1 MSAYGMSVYKP
12 SIGARIAL
20 TEPELS
26 AVLRRAHDLTTYL
39 RLIDTP
45 QFEFARALQKAA
57 DLAAGL
63 KEVLGQPYAAGR
75 TASLVRALGIALN
88 RAQGIHADLKYGIDL
103 PGVPDRILSVAA
115 DLSQA
120 CEFVLASASV
130 PVKEERGAGR
140 RVAPSAAR
148 LLAAATG
155 LLAASARAR
164 YSEEYRAELWEIAAA
179 GGGRRQQLLYA
190 VRQVRSAWRLRT
202 ALGIPRRGTAP

>member
-1 MSAYGMSVYKP
+1 MSAYKP

-26 AVLRRAHDLTTYL
+26 SVLYRAHDLATYL
-39 RLIDTP
+39 RLTDTP

-63 KEVLGQPYAAGR
+63 KEVLGKPYATGH
-75 TASLVRALGIALN
+75 TAILVRALDIALN
-88 RAQGIHADLKYGIDL
+88 RAQGIHADLKYGIDSA
-103 PGVPDRILSVAA
+103 GVPDRALSVAA

-120 CEFVLASASV
+120 REFALTSASV
-130 PVKEERGAGR
+130 PAKEERGAGR

-155 LLAASARAR
+155 LLAAADRAR

-190 VRQVRSAWRLRT
+190 IRQVRSAWRLRT
-202 ALGIPRRGTAP
+202 ALGMPRRGTAP